1 MLWREKVRISM
12 PSSGVTFINTA
23 YVQKKITYAQK
34 DDIRTKS
41 RNYKTIL
48 WRENV
53 RISTPTQTCR
63 THIMETG
70 ELAIPNGLAMN
81 CKPAQFKV
89 KMAAPLERK
98 MSQTNPNYLISGCIR
113 F

>member
-1 MLWREKVRISM
+1 M
-12 PSSGVTFINTA
+12 T
-23 YVQKKITYAQK
+23 YVQKDGIIKPYFGGKMYVFLRQLRPAV
-34 DDIRTKS
+34 RT
-41 RNYKTIL
+41 L
-48 WRENV
+48 WSLEGLQFDRALV
-53 RISTPTQTCR
+53 RQVSSSTNP
-63 THIMETG
+63 
-70 ELAIPNGLAMN
+70 GLAMN